1 MELGIFAK
9 TFSRAT
15 LTETL
20 DAVRDTGLAT
30 MQFNLALAG
39 GPSLPDEISAQLVSY
54 IHTEVSRRGLRM
66 AAVSGTYNMAHP
78 DSAVRADGQRRLH
91 ELIAAAAAGLGTGVV
106 TLCTGSRDAT
116 DMWRRHPDNRTP
128 EAWRD
133 MLAGLE
139 AALTAAEA
147 HEVTLAFEPEHNN
160 VVHSAAAGRR
170 LLDAVRSRRLKVI
183 IDPANLLD
191 RNGLGRQGDTL
202 REAFQLLGDDLV
214 LAHAKDLRADGMI
227 AAAGR
232 GGLDYELYLAL
243 LGHAG
248 HDVPLIL
255 HALAEDEV
263 TDSVAFLRTTLARI
277 STGLNAGRAESLPVV
292 TGFSA
297 PPLGE

>member
-9 TFSRAT
+9 TFHRPTMTGA
-15 LTETL
+15 L
-20 DAVRDTGLAT
+20 DAVRDTGLQT

-39 GPSLPDEISAQLVSY
+39 GPSMPEEIPAQLVAR
-54 IHTEVSRRGLRM
+54 IHTEASRRGLRM

-78 DSAVRADGQRRLH
+78 DPAARADGQRRLH
-91 ELIAAAAAGLGTGVV
+91 ALIAAAAAGLGTRVV

-116 DMWRRHPDNRTP
+116 DMWHRHPDNLTP

-133 MLAGLE
+133 MLASVE
-139 AALTAAEA
+139 AALTAAES

-170 LLDAVRSRRLKVI
+170 LLDEVRSHRLKAI
-183 IDPANLLD
+183 IDPANLLEGG
-191 RNGLGRQGDTL
+191 GLDRQGDML

-214 LAHAKDLRADGMI
+214 LAHAKDLRADGTI

-232 GGLDYELYLAL
+232 GGLDYGLYFAL
-243 LGHAG
+243 LGQVG

-255 HALAEDEV
+255 HGLAEDEV
-263 TDSVAFLRTTLARI
+263 TDSVAFLRTTLARTL
-277 STGLNAGRAESLPVV
+277 TG
-292 TGFSA
+292 
-297 PPLGE
+297 

>member
-1 MELGIFAK
+1 M
-9 TFSRAT
+9 
-15 LTETL
+15 
-20 DAVRDTGLAT
+20 
-30 MQFNLALAG
+30 ALAG
-39 GPSLPDEISAQLVSY
+39 GPSMPDEIPALLASHIRAEAS
-54 IHTEVSRRGLRM
+54 SRGLRL

-78 DSAVRADGQRRLH
+78 DASARADGQRRLH
-91 ELIAAAAAGLGTGVV
+91 ELIAAAAGLGTGVV

-116 DMWRRHPDNRTP
+116 DMWRRHPDNGTP

-133 MLAGLE
+133 MLASVE

-147 HEVTLAFEPEHNN
+147 HEVILAFEPEHNN

-170 LLDAVRSRRLKVI
+170 LLDEVRSPRLKVI

-191 RNGLGRQGDTL
+191 RGGLDRQGDTL
-202 REAFQLLGDDLV
+202 REAFQLLGGDLV
-214 LAHAKDLRADGMI
+214 LAHAKDLRADGTI

-263 TDSVAFLRTTLARI
+263 TDSVAFLRSTLARTR
-277 STGLNAGRAESLPVV
+277 SG
-292 TGFSA
+292 
-297 PPLGE
+297 